1 MRMETTGC
9 GWIRASADR
18 NVLPFLLPVFLTQ
31 LSSQKDLVVAP
42 TSQLTYVDHVCPSAE
57 LSKILYDSYKMLHAP
72 DNNQNVLA
80 LCKVALQLYI
90 GLACAQDQLYSLCI
104 VVAVCSSGPLCQRS
118 HNRVALL
125 ASFDNILVCQSVSYS
140 HIV

>member
-1 MRMETTGC
+1 MDEAGC

-18 NVLPFLLPVFLTQ
+18 QRPTDLLFLFPGLLAQ

-42 TSQLTYVDHVCPSAE
+42 TSQLTYADHVCPSAV
-57 LSKILYDSYKMLHAP
+57 LSKILHDSYKMLHAP

-90 GLACAQDQLYSLCI
+90 GLACAQDQLYSI
-104 VVAVCSSGPLCQRS
+104 VVAMCSSGPLY
-118 HNRVALL
+118 
-125 ASFDNILVCQSVSYS
+125 F
-140 HIV
+140 